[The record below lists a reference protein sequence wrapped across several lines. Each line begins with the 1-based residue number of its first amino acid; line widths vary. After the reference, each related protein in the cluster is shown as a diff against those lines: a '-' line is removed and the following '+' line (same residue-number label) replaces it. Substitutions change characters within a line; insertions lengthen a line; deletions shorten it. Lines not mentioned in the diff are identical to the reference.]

1 MRHVLP
7 GRVLKVNERTVR
19 LLCPF
24 HDERTPSLVAWR
36 ASGRF
41 YCFGC
46 QRTGDVVV
54 FVSAVMGLAL
64 EDVPKCI
71 ATALAAAAPEQ
82 LALPLVFKQPVTLT
96 LTLTRGGAGGAA

>member
-1 MRHVLP
+1 MSSTPWEAVVRHVLP
-7 GRVLKVNERTVR
+7 GRVLKANERTVR

-46 QRTGDVVV
+46 QRTGDVVA
-54 FVSAVMGLAL
+54 FVGAVMGLAS

-71 ATALAAAAPEQ
+71 ATAVAAAAPEQ
-82 LALPLVFKQPVTLT
+82 LALPLPCAS
-96 LTLTRGGAGGAA
+96 R